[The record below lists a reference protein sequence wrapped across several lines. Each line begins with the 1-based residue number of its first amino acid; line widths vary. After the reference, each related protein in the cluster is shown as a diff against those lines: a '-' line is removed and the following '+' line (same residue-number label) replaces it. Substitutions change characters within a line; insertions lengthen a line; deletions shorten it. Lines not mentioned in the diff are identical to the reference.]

1 MGSSRQPRRPV
12 TTALLGT
19 PGAIPTINPDDRRH
33 LPMSDPIVP
42 LPLARRMVL
51 RHLPRFLR
59 AGLDE
64 DGRYGRVPSVLA
76 KDAAALDPSLGGAVT
91 IWADGQTPQGLAV
104 GPAPAEA
111 LDATR
116 GPRAILDRI
125 LRRMGRPPGPPEQG
139 AAQADSCAGIVG
151 LLDHFAA
158 GNDCTSAGEI
168 ADAVLV
174 LTAQPTDRPVA
185 MRLASAAWR
194 DLPRVD
200 ETAAI
205 LRLMDLAAEF
215 DDDDEDFLAVEAR
228 RLPASAN
235 GEGADALRRAW
246 HEAVD
251 AAIVEVRVEAHAL
264 AVGLSAIAVG
274 EGGHHYGHERI
285 GAAALRL
292 GEDAIQPVVRRAQAR
307 ERRRIERQTA
317 AARPAQYGAL
327 EATAVVSTGDD
338 IEVPEGHILVC
349 RAVGATGTGKGKDVT
364 RGYEKAIGRALPL
377 VRTPDLA
384 IVRGALLAE
393 FPYAADAI
401 DLVLRDLLGRTYVR
415 LSPLLILGPPGG
427 GKSRFA
433 RRVAELLG
441 IGMLRVDGSN
451 DGGASFGGTERRWYS
466 SEPSRPF
473 MAVNRA
479 LQANPAVLVD
489 ELDKAPTR
497 SDYGRLWD
505 GMISFLEP
513 ETAARFP
520 DPCVQAELDLSWV
533 SVIATANV
541 DWTLPAPLL
550 DRLRVVA
557 FPMPRAGH
565 LEALLPGLLSQV
577 AAERGLDSRWFQPL
591 DAVETRVLRQSW
603 RGGSVRS
610 LRRKLDGV
618 LRVRERTLPRH

>member
-1 MGSSRQPRRPV
+1 
-12 TTALLGT
+12 
-19 PGAIPTINPDDRRH
+19 
-33 LPMSDPIVP
+33 MSDPIVP
-42 LPLARRMVL
+42 PPLARRMVL

-64 DGRYGRVPSVLA
+64 DGRYGRVVSALA
-76 KDAAALDPSLGGAVT
+76 RDAAALDPALGEA
-91 IWADGQTPQGLAV
+91 LAV
-104 GPAPAEA
+104 WAEEEPDQGWVDGPDQVASADAP
-111 LDATR
+111 R
-116 GPRAILDRI
+116 GPRAILASI
-125 LRRMGRPPGPPEQG
+125 LRRMGRQPAPPEQ
-139 AAQADSCAGIVG
+139 AAAPAEPYAGIVA
-151 LLDHFAA
+151 LLDRFAA
-158 GNDCTSAGEI
+158 GNDCASAGEI

-185 MRLASAAWR
+185 MRLAASAWR

-205 LRLMDLAAEF
+205 LRLMDLSAEF
-215 DDDDEDFLAVEAR
+215 DDDDEDFLEAVARQLPPAAEGEA
-228 RLPASAN
+228 
-235 GEGADALRRAW
+235 ADALRRAW
-246 HEAVD
+246 HQAVD
-251 AAIVEVRVEAHAL
+251 AAIIEVRVEVHAL
-264 AVGLSAIAVG
+264 AVGLSALAVG
-274 EGGHHYGHERI
+274 EPGRRYGHERI
-285 GAAALRL
+285 GVIALRF
-292 GEDAIQPVVRRAQAR
+292 GEDAIKPVVRRAQTK
-307 ERRRIERQTA
+307 ERRRIERDTA
-317 AARPAQYGAL
+317 AARLGRL
-327 EATAVVSTGDD
+327 STAETAAAAPKADD
-338 IEVPEGHILVC
+338 VEVPEGHVLVC
-349 RAVGATGTGKGKDVT
+349 RAVGATGAGKGKDVT
-364 RGYEKAIGRALPL
+364 RGYEKSIGHALPL

-384 IVRGALLAE
+384 VVRSVLLAE

-401 DLVLRDLLGRTYVR
+401 DLVLRDLVGRTYVR

-433 RRVAELLG
+433 RRLAEALG
-441 IGMLRVDGSN
+441 VGILRVDGSN

-479 LQANPAVLVD
+479 LQANPVVLVD

-505 GMISFLEP
+505 GIISFLEP

-533 SVIATANV
+533 SVVATANV

-550 DRLRVVA
+550 DRLRVVD
-557 FPMPRAGH
+557 FPMPRTGD

-577 AAERGLDSRWFQPL
+577 AAERGLDPRWFQPL
-591 DAVETRVLRQSW
+591 DAVEAKVLRRSW
-603 RGGSVRS
+603 RGGSVRN

-618 LRVRERTLPRH
+618 LRVRERMLPRH